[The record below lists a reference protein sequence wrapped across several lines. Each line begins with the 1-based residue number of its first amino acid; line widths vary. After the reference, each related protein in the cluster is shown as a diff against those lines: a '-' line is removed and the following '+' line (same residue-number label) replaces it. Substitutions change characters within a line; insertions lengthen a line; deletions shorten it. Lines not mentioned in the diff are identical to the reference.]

1 MRIPDE
7 VTEALNYLEEN
18 GYVSKG
24 DLRMPEDVLPPDS
37 KHLKA
42 ILAFRKQTDINDGIR
57 IKWWIEQTRE
67 HLKAQGIIDPF
78 EQAYVLRKLG
88 TARDAILKV
97 TRLKKP
103 EFEHRIAFLFRGKSN
118 YGRKKIGDVEAL
130 LQRLQFSFLHNF
142 FFHEIKM
149 QFDVQTQICLT

>member
-1 MRIPDE
+1 MKIPEE
-7 VTEALNYLEEN
+7 VTEAINYLERK
-18 GYVSKG
+18 GYMAQG
-24 DLRMPEDVLPPDS
+24 DLRMPEDVLPPNN

-42 ILAFRKQTDINDGIR
+42 ILAFRKQTDINDRIR

-67 HLKAQGIIDPF
+67 HLIAQGIVNPF

-97 TRLKKP
+97 TRLKKS

-118 YGRKKIGDVEAL
+118 YGRKKIGDVEAMLRYKNVHYL
-130 LQRLQFSFLHNF
+130 LNDMERRCENA
-142 FFHEIKM
+142 
-149 QFDVQTQICLT
+149 

>member
-1 MRIPDE
+1 MKIPDE

-42 ILAFRKQTDINDGIR
+42 ILAFRKQTDINENIR
-57 IKWWIEQTRE
+57 ISWWIDQTKE
-67 HLKAQGIIDPF
+67 HLIDQCIVDPL

-88 TARDAILKV
+88 TAKEAILKV
-97 TRLKKP
+97 TGLKQS
-103 EFEHRIAFLFRGKSN
+103 EFEHRIAFLFRGKRS
-118 YGRKKIGDVEAL
+118 YARKKIGDVEAMLRYKNVRCL
-130 LQRLQFSFLHNF
+130 LEDMKRRYKNA
-142 FFHEIKM
+142 
-149 QFDVQTQICLT
+149 

>member
-1 MRIPDE
+1 MKIPEE
-7 VTEALNYLEEN
+7 VTEAIDYLEQN
-18 GYVSKG
+18 GYVAKG
-24 DLRMPEDVLPPDS
+24 DLRMPEDVLPPNN

-67 HLKAQGIIDPF
+67 HLIAQGIVDPF

-97 TRLKKP
+97 TRLKKLSLNI
-103 EFEHRIAFLFRGKSN
+103 E
-118 YGRKKIGDVEAL
+118 
-130 LQRLQFSFLHNF
+130 LHF
-142 FFHEIKM
+142 YFVAKAITEEKRSAM
-149 QFDVQTQICLT
+149 SKYCLDIRTCVSC

>member
-7 VTEALNYLEEN
+7 LTEALNYLEEN

-67 HLKAQGIIDPF
+67 HLIDQGIVDPF

-88 TARDAILKV
+88 TAQDAILKV
-97 TRLKKP
+97 TRLKRF
-103 EFEHRIAFLFRGKSN
+103 EFKHRIAFLFRGKRS
-118 YGRKKIGDVEAL
+118 YARRKIGDVEAMLRYNNVHYL
-130 LQRLQFSFLHNF
+130 LNDMERRC
-142 FFHEIKM
+142 K
-149 QFDVQTQICLT
+149 DV